1 MSAPLNELLD
11 DLEDRGLL
19 TDDDDALYEAFSS
32 WASSTGRPLY
42 RHQDE
47 SLIEILSGNHVIA
60 ATPTGSGKS
69 MIALAAHFVS
79 MAHGGRSYYTAPLK
93 ALVSEKFF
101 DLVSLFGADNVGM
114 VTGDVSLNADAPI
127 ICCTAEILA
136 NQSLREGP
144 TLDADMIVMDEFHFY
159 ADPQRGWAWQV
170 PLLELTRPQFI
181 AMSAT
186 LGDTTVFRK
195 QWTERTGRP
204 TVEITDAQRPVPLEY
219 DYVVDTLQ
227 DTVERL
233 LSEGRHPIYIVHF
246 SQKDA
251 VDTAS
256 SLMDRKLVSPEIRS
270 QISREISTVSF
281 TKGFGQTL
289 RGLLSHGIGVH
300 HAGMLP
306 RYRRLV
312 ERLTQQGLLP
322 VICGT
327 DTLGVGIN
335 VPIRTVLLTSLVKFD
350 GSKMR
355 HLRSREFHQIAGRA
369 GRAGFDTVGF
379 VRVLAP
385 EHEVEAA
392 RERARLTAA
401 QEAARD
407 EREAKR
413 AKKKASK
420 KRSGPKEGQITWSRS
435 TFERLRDAAP
445 EALQSHFEMTHST
458 VLNVLGGA
466 ADAGRDPAEHLV
478 HLALHNDNQPLPANP
493 HIRHLADIYTSLLQ
507 AGVVEHLSSARA
519 QELGV
524 SRLQLVAD
532 LPDDFALNQPLSP
545 FALAAF
551 ELLDPD
557 SPTFALDVISIV
569 EAVLEDPRP
578 LLYAQENQAKAAAV
592 ASMKAQ
598 GMEYD
603 ERMAALEE
611 ISWPKPL
618 EELLSP
624 AFSVYARSNPWV
636 GDLELSPKSVIRE
649 MIENA
654 MTFTELISRYDVGRS
669 EGVILRYL
677 SDAYRMMRQVIPE
690 EIMTEELESMI
701 SWLADLIRSVDSSLL
716 DEWEAMMNGEELVEA
731 EGAPSAVGA
740 ERAFGADESGV
751 IAFTANRHA
760 FRNAVRRALFN
771 FVELM
776 SRDDVDGL
784 ERATAQAADADGLFA
799 EVAPWTGDDWDHALE
814 RYWAEHDWID
824 INQGARSQAL
834 CALEEQIS
842 GEDILALMPFSARD
856 NANQRS
862 RFEAL
867 ARTVDEAP
875 AGSVWLATQTI
886 TDPEDN
892 MDWRIAALVDLGASD
907 TEKRVVLTVLTVD
920 AR

>member
-19 TDDDDALYEAFSS
+19 TDDDALYEAFSS

-256 SLMDRKLVSPEIRS
+256 SLMDRKLVSPEVRS
-270 QISREISTVSF
+270 QIARELSTVSF

-478 HLALHNDNQPLPANP
+478 HLALHNDDQPLPANP

-731 EGAPSAVGA
+731 EGGPSAVGT

-751 IAFTANRHA
+751 VAFTANRHA

-784 ERATAQAADADGLFA
+784 ERASAQAADADGLFVEA
-799 EVAPWTGDDWDHALE
+799 APWTGDDWDHALE

-856 NANQRS
+856 NVNQRN
-862 RFEAL
+862 RFEVL
-867 ARTVDEAP
+867 ARAVDEAP

-886 TDPEDN
+886 TDPEGN
-892 MDWRIAALVDLGASD
+892 MDWRIAALVDLAASD
-907 TEKRVVLTVLTVD
+907 KEKLAVLTVLTVD

>member
-11 DLEDRGLL
+11 DLEDRGVL
-19 TDDDDALYEAFSS
+19 TDDDALYEAFSS

-101 DLVSLFGADNVGM
+101 DLVALFGAENVGM

-136 NQSLREGP
+136 NQSLREGS

-195 QWTERTGRP
+195 QWTDRTGRP

-256 SLMDRKLVSPEIRS
+256 ALSDRKLISPEIRS

-289 RGLLSHGIGVH
+289 RGLLTHGIGVH

-407 EREAKR
+407 EREAKK

-445 EALQSHFEMTHST
+445 EALQSHFEMTHAT

-478 HLALHNDNQPLPANP
+478 HLALHNDDQPLPANP

-557 SPTFALDVISIV
+557 SLTFALDVISIV

-690 EIMTEELESMI
+690 EIMTEELEAMI

-716 DEWEAMMNGEELVEA
+716 DEWEAMMNGEELTEA
-731 EGAPSAVGA
+731 EGVSSTVGA

-784 ERATAQAADADGLFA
+784 ERTSAQAADADGLFA

-856 NANQRS
+856 NTNQRS

-867 ARTVDEAP
+867 ARTVDEVP

-886 TDPEDN
+886 TDPEGN
-892 MDWRIAALVDLGASD
+892 MDWRIAALVDLAASD
-907 TEKRVVLTVLTVD
+907 KEKRAVLTVLTVD

>member
-11 DLEDRGLL
+11 DLEDRGFL
-19 TDDDDALYEAFSS
+19 TDDDALYEAFSS

-256 SLMDRKLVSPEIRS
+256 SLMDRKLVSPEVRS
-270 QISREISTVSF
+270 QIARELSSVSF

-478 HLALHNDNQPLPANP
+478 HLALHNDDQPLPANP

-507 AGVVEHLSSARA
+507 AGVVEHLSSSRA

-716 DEWEAMMNGEELVEA
+716 DEWEAMMNGEELAEA
-731 EGAPSAVGA
+731 EGGPSAVGA

-751 IAFTANRHA
+751 VAFTANRHA

-784 ERATAQAADADGLFA
+784 ERASAQAADSDGLFA
-799 EVAPWTGDDWDHALE
+799 EAAPWTGDDWDHALE

-834 CALEEQIS
+834 CTLDEKIS
-842 GEDILALMPFSARD
+842 GEDILALMSFSARD
-856 NANQRS
+856 NAIQRS

-867 ARTVDEAP
+867 ARAVDEAP

-886 TDPEDN
+886 TDPEGN
-892 MDWRIAALVDLGASD
+892 MDWRIAALVDLAASD
-907 TEKRVVLTVLTVD
+907 KEKRVVLTVLTVD

>member
-11 DLEDRGLL
+11 DLEDRGVL
-19 TDDDDALYEAFSS
+19 TDDDALYEAFSS

-101 DLVSLFGADNVGM
+101 DLVALFGAENVGM

-136 NQSLREGP
+136 NQSLREGA

-195 QWTERTGRP
+195 QWTDRTGRP

-256 SLMDRKLVSPEIRS
+256 ALSDRKLISPEIRS
-270 QISREISTVSF
+270 QISREISSVSF

-289 RGLLSHGIGVH
+289 RGLLTHGIGVH

-407 EREAKR
+407 EREAKK

-445 EALQSHFEMTHST
+445 EALQSHFEMTHAT

-478 HLALHNDNQPLPANP
+478 DLALHNDDQPLPANP

-716 DEWEAMMNGEELVEA
+716 DEWEAMMNGEELTEA
-731 EGAPSAVGA
+731 EGVSSTVGA

-784 ERATAQAADADGLFA
+784 ERASAQAADSDGLFA
-799 EVAPWTGDDWDHALE
+799 EAAPWTGDDWDHALE

-842 GEDILALMPFSARD
+842 GEDILALMSFSARD
-856 NANQRS
+856 NATQRS
-862 RFEAL
+862 RIEAL
-867 ARTVDEAP
+867 ARAVDEAP

-886 TDPEDN
+886 TDPEGN
-892 MDWRIAALVDLGASD
+892 MDWRIAALVDLTASD
-907 TEKRVVLTVLTVD
+907 KEKRVVLTVLTVD

>member
-11 DLEDRGLL
+11 DLEDRGVL
-19 TDDDDALYEAFSS
+19 TDDDALYEAFSS

-101 DLVSLFGADNVGM
+101 DLVALFGAENVGM

-136 NQSLREGP
+136 NQSLREGS

-195 QWTERTGRP
+195 QWTDRTGRP

-256 SLMDRKLVSPEIRS
+256 ALSDRKLISPEIRS
-270 QISREISTVSF
+270 QISREISTVPF

-289 RGLLSHGIGVH
+289 RGLLTHGIGVH

-407 EREAKR
+407 EREAKK

-445 EALQSHFEMTHST
+445 EALQSHFEMTHAT

-478 HLALHNDNQPLPANP
+478 DLALYNDDPQLPANP

-507 AGVVEHLSSARA
+507 AGVVEHLSSAQAR
-519 QELGV
+519 ELGV

-557 SPTFALDVISIV
+557 SPSFALDVISIV

-592 ASMKAQ
+592 TSMKAQ

-690 EIMTEELESMI
+690 EIMTEELEAMI

-716 DEWEAMMNGEELVEA
+716 DEWEAMMNGEELTEA
-731 EGAPSAVGA
+731 EGVSSTVGA

-784 ERATAQAADADGLFA
+784 ERASAQAADSDGLFA
-799 EVAPWTGDDWDHALE
+799 EAAPWTGDDWDHALE

-842 GEDILALMPFSARD
+842 GEDILALMSFSARD

-862 RFEAL
+862 RIEAL
-867 ARTVDEAP
+867 ARAVDEAP

-886 TDPEDN
+886 TDPEGN
-892 MDWRIAALVDLGASD
+892 MDWRIAALVDLAASD
-907 TEKRVVLTVLTVD
+907 KEKRAVLTVLTVD

>member
-11 DLEDRGLL
+11 DLEDRGLVA
-19 TDDDDALYEAFSS
+19 DDDALYEAFSS

-256 SLMDRKLVSPEIRS
+256 SLMDRKLVSPEVRS
-270 QISREISTVSF
+270 QIARELSSVSF

-385 EHEVEAA
+385 EHEVETA

-478 HLALHNDNQPLPANP
+478 HLALHNDDQPLPANP

-731 EGAPSAVGA
+731 EGGPSAVGT

-751 IAFTANRHA
+751 VAFTANRHA

-784 ERATAQAADADGLFA
+784 ERASAQAADADGLFVEA
-799 EVAPWTGDDWDHALE
+799 APWTGDDWDHALE

-856 NANQRS
+856 NVNQRS

-867 ARTVDEAP
+867 ARAVDEAP

-892 MDWRIAALVDLGASD
+892 MDWRIAALVDLASSD
-907 TEKRVVLTVLTVD
+907 KEKRVVLAVLTVD

>member
-19 TDDDDALYEAFSS
+19 TDDDALYEAFSS

-195 QWTERTGRP
+195 QWTDRTGRP

-256 SLMDRKLVSPEIRS
+256 SLMDRKLVSPEVRS
-270 QISREISTVSF
+270 QIARELSSVSF

-478 HLALHNDNQPLPANP
+478 HLALHNDDQPLPANP

-731 EGAPSAVGA
+731 EGGPSAVGA

-751 IAFTANRHA
+751 VAFTANRHA
-760 FRNAVRRALFN
+760 FRNAVRRTLFS

-784 ERATAQAADADGLFA
+784 ERASAQAADNDGLFA
-799 EVAPWTGDDWDHALE
+799 EAAPWTGDDWDHALE

-834 CALEEQIS
+834 CTLEEQIS

-856 NANQRS
+856 NVNQRS

-867 ARTVDEAP
+867 ARAVDEAP

-886 TDPEDN
+886 TDPEGN
-892 MDWRIAALVDLGASD
+892 MDWRIAALVDLAASD
-907 TEKRVVLTVLTVD
+907 KEKRAVLTVLTVD

>member
-19 TDDDDALYEAFSS
+19 TDDDALYEAFSS

-256 SLMDRKLVSPEIRS
+256 SLMDRKLVSPEVRS
-270 QISREISTVSF
+270 QIARELSTVSF

-478 HLALHNDNQPLPANP
+478 HLALHNDDQPLPANP

-716 DEWEAMMNGEELVEA
+716 DEWEAMMNGEELTEA
-731 EGAPSAVGA
+731 EEVSSTVGA

-751 IAFTANRHA
+751 VAFTANRHA

-784 ERATAQAADADGLFA
+784 ERASAQAADSDGLFA
-799 EVAPWTGDDWDHALE
+799 EAAPWTGDDWDHALE

-856 NANQRS
+856 NVNQRS

-867 ARTVDEAP
+867 ARAIDEAP

-886 TDPEDN
+886 TDPEGN
-892 MDWRIAALVDLGASD
+892 MDWRIAALVDLAASD
-907 TEKRVVLTVLTVD
+907 REKRAVLTVLTVD

>member
-19 TDDDDALYEAFSS
+19 TDDDALYEAFSS

-101 DLVSLFGADNVGM
+101 DLVALFGAENVGM
-114 VTGDVSLNADAPI
+114 VTGDVSLSADAPI

-136 NQSLREGP
+136 NQSLREGS

-195 QWTERTGRP
+195 QWTDRTGRP

-256 SLMDRKLVSPEIRS
+256 SLMDRKLVSPEVCS
-270 QISREISTVSF
+270 QIARELSSVSF

-478 HLALHNDNQPLPANP
+478 HLALHNDDQPLPANP

-603 ERMAALEE
+603 ERMAALGE

-731 EGAPSAVGA
+731 EGGPSAVGA

-751 IAFTANRHA
+751 VAFTANRHA
-760 FRNAVRRALFN
+760 FRNAVRRTLFS

-784 ERATAQAADADGLFA
+784 ERASAQAADSDGLFA
-799 EVAPWTGDDWDHALE
+799 DAAPWTGDDWDHALE

-867 ARTVDEAP
+867 ARAVDEAP
-875 AGSVWLATQTI
+875 AGSVWLATQSI
-886 TDPEDN
+886 TDPEGN
-892 MDWRIAALVDLGASD
+892 MDWRIAALVDLAASD
-907 TEKRVVLTVLTVD
+907 KEKRAVLTVLTVD

>member
-11 DLEDRGLL
+11 DLEDRGVL
-19 TDDDDALYEAFSS
+19 TDDDALYEAFSS

-101 DLVSLFGADNVGM
+101 DLVALFGAENVGM

-136 NQSLREGP
+136 NQSLREGS

-256 SLMDRKLVSPEIRS
+256 ALSDRKLISPEIRS
-270 QISREISTVSF
+270 QISREISSVSF

-385 EHEVEAA
+385 EHEVETA

-478 HLALHNDNQPLPANP
+478 DLALHNDDQPLPANP

-690 EIMTEELESMI
+690 EIMTEELEAMI

-716 DEWEAMMNGEELVEA
+716 DEWEAMMNGEELTEA
-731 EGAPSAVGA
+731 EEVSSTVGA

-784 ERATAQAADADGLFA
+784 ERASAQAADSDGLFA
-799 EVAPWTGDDWDHALE
+799 EAAPWTGDDWDHVLE

-842 GEDILALMPFSARD
+842 GEDILALMSFSARD
-856 NANQRS
+856 NAIQRS

-867 ARTVDEAP
+867 ARAVDEAP

-886 TDPEDN
+886 TDPEGN
-892 MDWRIAALVDLGASD
+892 MDWRIAALVDLAASD
-907 TEKRVVLTVLTVD
+907 KEKLAVLTVLTVD

>member
-11 DLEDRGLL
+11 DLEDRGVL
-19 TDDDDALYEAFSS
+19 TDDDALYEAFSS

-186 LGDTTVFRK
+186 LGDTSVFRK
-195 QWTERTGRP
+195 QWTDRTGRP

-256 SLMDRKLVSPEIRS
+256 SLMDRKLVSPEVRS
-270 QISREISTVSF
+270 QIARELSSVSF

-478 HLALHNDNQPLPANP
+478 HLALHNDDQPLPANP

-751 IAFTANRHA
+751 VAFTANRHA

-784 ERATAQAADADGLFA
+784 ERASAQAADADGLFA
-799 EVAPWTGDDWDHALE
+799 EAAPWTGDDWDHALE

-834 CALEEQIS
+834 CTLEEQIS

-867 ARTVDEAP
+867 ARAVDEAP

-886 TDPEDN
+886 TDPEGN
-892 MDWRIAALVDLGASD
+892 MDWRIAALVDLASSD
-907 TEKRVVLTVLTVD
+907 KEKRVVLTVLTVD

>member
-19 TDDDDALYEAFSS
+19 TDDDALYEAFSS

-256 SLMDRKLVSPEIRS
+256 SLMDRKLVSPEVCS
-270 QISREISTVSF
+270 QIARELSSVSF

-478 HLALHNDNQPLPANP
+478 HLALHNDDQPLPANP

-731 EGAPSAVGA
+731 GGAPSAVGA

-751 IAFTANRHA
+751 VAFTANRHA

-784 ERATAQAADADGLFA
+784 ERATTQAADNDGLFG
-799 EVAPWTGDDWDHALE
+799 EIAPWTGDDWDHALE

-834 CALEEQIS
+834 CSLEERIS

-856 NANQRS
+856 NVNQRS

-867 ARTVDEAP
+867 ARAVDEAP

-892 MDWRIAALVDLGASD
+892 MDWRIAALVDLAASD
-907 TEKRVVLTVLTVD
+907 KEKRAVLTVLTVD

>member
-11 DLEDRGLL
+11 NLEDRGLL
-19 TDDDDALYEAFSS
+19 TDDDALYEAFSS

-195 QWTERTGRP
+195 QWTDRTGRP

-385 EHEVEAA
+385 EHEVETA

-413 AKKKASK
+413 AKKKATK

-478 HLALHNDNQPLPANP
+478 DLALHNDDQPLPANP

-578 LLYAQENQAKAAAV
+578 LLYAQETQAKAAAV

-598 GMEYD
+598 GVEYD

-716 DEWEAMMNGEELVEA
+716 DEWEAMMNGEELAQA
-731 EGAPSAVGA
+731 EGGPSAVGA

-751 IAFTANRHA
+751 VAFTANRHA

-784 ERATAQAADADGLFA
+784 ERASAQAADSDGLFTEA
-799 EVAPWTGDDWDHALE
+799 APWTGDDWDHALE

-856 NANQRS
+856 NANQRN
-862 RFEAL
+862 RFEVL
-867 ARTVDEAP
+867 ARAVDEAP

-886 TDPEDN
+886 TDPEGN
-892 MDWRIAALVDLGASD
+892 MDWRIAALVDLAASD
-907 TEKRVVLTVLTVD
+907 KEKLAVLTVLTVD

>member
-19 TDDDDALYEAFSS
+19 TDDDALYEAFSS
-32 WASSTGRPLY
+32 WATSTGRPLY

-256 SLMDRKLVSPEIRS
+256 SLMDRKLVSPEVRS
-270 QISREISTVSF
+270 QIARELSSVSF

-289 RGLLSHGIGVH
+289 RGLLAHGIGVH

-478 HLALHNDNQPLPANP
+478 HLALHNDDQPLPANP

-731 EGAPSAVGA
+731 EGGPSAVGA

-751 IAFTANRHA
+751 VAFTANRHA
-760 FRNAVRRALFN
+760 FRNAVRRTLFS

-784 ERATAQAADADGLFA
+784 ERASAQAADNDGLFA
-799 EVAPWTGDDWDHALE
+799 EAAPWTGDDWDHALE

-834 CALEEQIS
+834 CTLEEQIS

-856 NANQRS
+856 NVNQRS

-867 ARTVDEAP
+867 ARAVDEAP

-886 TDPEDN
+886 TDPEGN
-892 MDWRIAALVDLGASD
+892 MDWRIAALVDLAASD
-907 TEKRVVLTVLTVD
+907 KEKRAVLTVLTVD

>member
-19 TDDDDALYEAFSS
+19 TDDDALYEAFST

-385 EHEVEAA
+385 EHEVETA

-478 HLALHNDNQPLPANP
+478 DLALHNDDQPLPANP

-731 EGAPSAVGA
+731 EGAPSSVGA
-740 ERAFGADESGV
+740 ERAFGADESGA

-784 ERATAQAADADGLFA
+784 ERATTQAADNDGLFA
-799 EVAPWTGDDWDHALE
+799 EAAPWTGDDWNHALE

-842 GEDILALMPFSARD
+842 GEDILALMSFSARD
-856 NANQRS
+856 NVNQRS

-867 ARTVDEAP
+867 ARAVDEAP

-886 TDPEDN
+886 TDPEGN

-907 TEKRVVLTVLTVD
+907 KEKRVVLTVLTVD

>member
-19 TDDDDALYEAFSS
+19 TDDDALYEAFSS

-136 NQSLREGP
+136 NQSLREGS

-478 HLALHNDNQPLPANP
+478 HLALHNDDQPLPANP

-507 AGVVEHLSSARA
+507 AGVVEHLSSSRA

-690 EIMTEELESMI
+690 EIMTEELEAMI

-716 DEWEAMMNGEELVEA
+716 DEWEAMMNGEELTEA
-731 EGAPSAVGA
+731 EEVSSTVGA

-784 ERATAQAADADGLFA
+784 ERASAQAADSDGLFA
-799 EVAPWTGDDWDHALE
+799 EAAPWTGDDWDHALE

-842 GEDILALMPFSARD
+842 GEDILALMSFSARD
-856 NANQRS
+856 NAIQRS

-867 ARTVDEAP
+867 ARAVDEAP

-886 TDPEDN
+886 TDPEGN
-892 MDWRIAALVDLGASD
+892 MDWRIAALVDLAASD
-907 TEKRVVLTVLTVD
+907 KEKRAVLTVLTVD

>member
-19 TDDDDALYEAFSS
+19 TDDDALYEAFSS

-385 EHEVEAA
+385 EHEVETA

-478 HLALHNDNQPLPANP
+478 YLALHNDDQPLPANP

-507 AGVVEHLSSARA
+507 AGVVEHLSSSRA

-731 EGAPSAVGA
+731 EGAPSSVGA
-740 ERAFGADESGV
+740 ERAFGADESGA

-784 ERATAQAADADGLFA
+784 ERATTQAADNDGLFA
-799 EVAPWTGDDWDHALE
+799 EAAPWTGDDWDHALE

-842 GEDILALMPFSARD
+842 GEDVLALMSFSARD
-856 NANQRS
+856 NVNQRS

-867 ARTVDEAP
+867 ARAVDEAP
-875 AGSVWLATQTI
+875 TGSVWLAIQTI
-886 TDPEDN
+886 TDPERN
-892 MDWRIAALVDLGASD
+892 MDWRIAALVDLAASD
-907 TEKRVVLTVLTVD
+907 KEKRVVLTVLTVD

>member
-11 DLEDRGLL
+11 DLEDRGVL
-19 TDDDDALYEAFSS
+19 TDDDALYEAFSS

-101 DLVSLFGADNVGM
+101 DLVALFGAENVGM

-136 NQSLREGP
+136 NQSLREGS

-186 LGDTTVFRK
+186 LGDTTVFRT

-219 DYVVDTLQ
+219 DYVVDALQ

-256 SLMDRKLVSPEIRS
+256 SLMDRKLVSPEVRG
-270 QISREISTVSF
+270 QIARELSTVSF

-407 EREAKR
+407 EREAKK

-445 EALQSHFEMTHST
+445 EALQSHFEMTHAT

-478 HLALHNDNQPLPANP
+478 HLALHNDDPQLPANP

-507 AGVVEHLSSARA
+507 AGVVEHLSSTRA

-690 EIMTEELESMI
+690 EIMTEELEAMI

-716 DEWEAMMNGEELVEA
+716 NEWEAMMNGEELTEA
-731 EGAPSAVGA
+731 EGVSSTVGA

-784 ERATAQAADADGLFA
+784 ERASAQAADSDGLFA
-799 EVAPWTGDDWDHALE
+799 EVAPWSGDDWDHALE

-842 GEDILALMPFSARD
+842 SEDILALMPFSARD

-867 ARTVDEAP
+867 ARTVDEVP

-886 TDPEDN
+886 TDPEGN
-892 MDWRIAALVDLGASD
+892 MDWRIAALVDLAASD
-907 TEKRVVLTVLTVD
+907 KEKRAVLTVLTVD

>member
-11 DLEDRGLL
+11 DLEDRGVL
-19 TDDDDALYEAFSS
+19 TDDDALYEAFSS

-101 DLVSLFGADNVGM
+101 DLVALFGAENVGM

-136 NQSLREGP
+136 NQSLREGS

-256 SLMDRKLVSPEIRS
+256 ALTDRKLISPEIRS

-385 EHEVEAA
+385 EHEVETA

-445 EALQSHFEMTHST
+445 EALQSHFEMTHAT

-478 HLALHNDNQPLPANP
+478 HLALHNDDPQLPANP

-677 SDAYRMMRQVIPE
+677 TDAYRMMRQVIPE

-731 EGAPSAVGA
+731 EGVPSAVGA

-760 FRNAVRRALFN
+760 FRNAVRRALFT

-784 ERATAQAADADGLFA
+784 ERATAQAADADGLFTEA
-799 EVAPWTGDDWDHALE
+799 VPWTGDDWDHALE

-842 GEDILALMPFSARD
+842 SEDILALMPFSARD

-867 ARTVDEAP
+867 ARTVDEVP

-886 TDPEDN
+886 TDPEGN
-892 MDWRIAALVDLGASD
+892 MDWRIAALVDLAASD
-907 TEKRVVLTVLTVD
+907 KEKRAVLTVLTVD

>member
-19 TDDDDALYEAFSS
+19 ADDDALYEAFSS

-478 HLALHNDNQPLPANP
+478 HLALHNDDQPLPANP

-551 ELLDPD
+551 ELLDPE

-624 AFSVYARSNPWV
+624 AFSVYTRSNPWV

-690 EIMTEELESMI
+690 EIMTEELEAMI

-716 DEWEAMMNGEELVEA
+716 DEWEAMMNGKELVEA
-731 EGAPSAVGA
+731 ESAASAVGA
-740 ERAFGADESGV
+740 ERAFGADESGA

-784 ERATAQAADADGLFA
+784 ERATAQAADSDGLFA

-834 CALEEQIS
+834 CTLEEQVS
-842 GEDILALMPFSARD
+842 GEDVLTLMPFSARD

-867 ARTVDEAP
+867 ARAVDGAP

-886 TDPEDN
+886 TDPEGN
-892 MDWRIAALVDLGASD
+892 MDWRIAALVDLAASD
-907 TEKRVVLTVLTVD
+907 KEKRVVLTVLTVD

>member
-19 TDDDDALYEAFSS
+19 ADDDALYEAFSS

-385 EHEVEAA
+385 EHEVETA

-435 TFERLRDAAP
+435 TFERLRDADP

-478 HLALHNDNQPLPANP
+478 HLALHNDDQPLPANP
-493 HIRHLADIYTSLLQ
+493 HIRHLADIYSSLLQ
-507 AGVVEHLSSARA
+507 AGVVEHLSSSRA

-690 EIMTEELESMI
+690 EIMTEELEAMI

-716 DEWEAMMNGEELVEA
+716 DEWEAMMNGEELAEA
-731 EGAPSAVGA
+731 EGGPSAVGA

-751 IAFTANRHA
+751 VAFTANRHA
-760 FRNAVRRALFN
+760 FRNGVRRALFN

-784 ERATAQAADADGLFA
+784 ERASAQAADSDGLFA
-799 EVAPWTGDDWDHALE
+799 EAAPWTGDDWDHALE

-856 NANQRS
+856 NANQRN
-862 RFEAL
+862 RFEVL
-867 ARTVDEAP
+867 ARAVDEAP

-886 TDPEDN
+886 TDPEGN
-892 MDWRIAALVDLGASD
+892 MDWRIAALVDLAAPD
-907 TEKRVVLTVLTVD
+907 KEKLAVLTVLTVD

>member
-19 TDDDDALYEAFSS
+19 TDDDALYEAFSS

-47 SLIEILSGNHVIA
+47 SLIEIFSGNHVIA

-256 SLMDRKLVSPEIRS
+256 SLMDRKLVSPEVRS
-270 QISREISTVSF
+270 QIARELSSVSF

-478 HLALHNDNQPLPANP
+478 HLALHNDDQPLPANP

-716 DEWEAMMNGEELVEA
+716 DEWEAMMNGEELAEA
-731 EGAPSAVGA
+731 EGVPSAVGL

-751 IAFTANRHA
+751 VSFTANRHA

-784 ERATAQAADADGLFA
+784 ERASAQAANADGLFA
-799 EVAPWTGDDWDHALE
+799 EAAPWTGNDWDHALE

-856 NANQRS
+856 NVNQRS

-867 ARTVDEAP
+867 ARAVDEAP

-886 TDPEDN
+886 TDPEGN
-892 MDWRIAALVDLGASD
+892 MDWRIAALVDLAASD
-907 TEKRVVLTVLTVD
+907 KEKRAVLTVLTVD

>member
-19 TDDDDALYEAFSS
+19 TDDDALYEEFSS

-256 SLMDRKLVSPEIRS
+256 SLMDRKLVSPEVRS
-270 QISREISTVSF
+270 QIARELSSVSF

-289 RGLLSHGIGVH
+289 RGLLAHGIGVH

-478 HLALHNDNQPLPANP
+478 HLALHNDDQPLPANP

-731 EGAPSAVGA
+731 EGGPSAVGA

-751 IAFTANRHA
+751 VAFTANRHA
-760 FRNAVRRALFN
+760 FRNAVRRTLFS

-784 ERATAQAADADGLFA
+784 ERASAQAADNDGLFA
-799 EVAPWTGDDWDHALE
+799 EAAPWTGDDWDHALE

-834 CALEEQIS
+834 CTLEEQIS

-856 NANQRS
+856 NVNQRS

-867 ARTVDEAP
+867 ARAVDEAP

-886 TDPEDN
+886 TDPEGN
-892 MDWRIAALVDLGASD
+892 MDWRIAALVDLAASD
-907 TEKRVVLTVLTVD
+907 KEKRAVLTVLTVD

>member
-11 DLEDRGLL
+11 DLEDRGVL
-19 TDDDDALYEAFSS
+19 TDDDALYEAFSS

-101 DLVSLFGADNVGM
+101 DLVALFGAENVGM

-136 NQSLREGP
+136 NQSLREGS

-195 QWTERTGRP
+195 QWTDRTGRP

-256 SLMDRKLVSPEIRS
+256 ALSDRKLISPEIRS
-270 QISREISTVSF
+270 QISREISSVSF

-289 RGLLSHGIGVH
+289 RGLLTHGIGVH

-385 EHEVEAA
+385 EHEVETA

-407 EREAKR
+407 EREAKK

-445 EALQSHFEMTHST
+445 EALQSHFEMTHAT

-466 ADAGRDPAEHLV
+466 ADAGRDSAEHLV
-478 HLALHNDNQPLPANP
+478 HLALHNDDPQLPANP

-690 EIMTEELESMI
+690 EIMTEELEAMI

-716 DEWEAMMNGEELVEA
+716 DEWEAMMNGEELTEA
-731 EGAPSAVGA
+731 EEVSSTVGA

-784 ERATAQAADADGLFA
+784 ERASAQAADSDGLFA
-799 EVAPWTGDDWDHALE
+799 EAAPWTGDDWDHALE

-842 GEDILALMPFSARD
+842 GEDILALMSFSARD
-856 NANQRS
+856 NAIQRS

-867 ARTVDEAP
+867 ARAVDEAP

-886 TDPEDN
+886 TDPEGN
-892 MDWRIAALVDLGASD
+892 MDWRIAALVDLAASD
-907 TEKRVVLTVLTVD
+907 KEKLAVLTVLTVD

>member
-19 TDDDDALYEAFSS
+19 TDDDALYEAFSS

-69 MIALAAHFVS
+69 IIALAAHFVS

-256 SLMDRKLVSPEIRS
+256 SLMDRKLVSPEVRS
-270 QISREISTVSF
+270 QIARELSSVSF

-385 EHEVEAA
+385 EHEVETA

-478 HLALHNDNQPLPANP
+478 HLALHNDDQPLPANP

-690 EIMTEELESMI
+690 EIMTDELESMI

-716 DEWEAMMNGEELVEA
+716 DEWEAMMNGEELTEA
-731 EGAPSAVGA
+731 EGVSSTVGL

-784 ERATAQAADADGLFA
+784 ERTSAQAADSDGLFA
-799 EVAPWTGDDWDHALE
+799 EAAPWTGDDWDHALE

-867 ARTVDEAP
+867 ARAVDEAP

-886 TDPEDN
+886 TDPEGN
-892 MDWRIAALVDLGASD
+892 MDWRIAALVDLAASD
-907 TEKRVVLTVLTVD
+907 KEKRAVLTVLTVD

>member
-19 TDDDDALYEAFSS
+19 TDDDALYEAFSS

-101 DLVSLFGADNVGM
+101 DLVSLFGAENVGM

-256 SLMDRKLVSPEIRS
+256 SLMDRKLVSPEVRS
-270 QISREISTVSF
+270 QIARELSSVSF

-478 HLALHNDNQPLPANP
+478 HLALHNDDQPLPANP

-578 LLYAQENQAKAAAV
+578 LLYAQKNQAKAAAV

-731 EGAPSAVGA
+731 EGGPSAVGT

-751 IAFTANRHA
+751 VAFTANRHA

-776 SRDDVDGL
+776 SRDDVDRL
-784 ERATAQAADADGLFA
+784 ERASAQAADADGLFVEA
-799 EVAPWTGDDWDHALE
+799 APWTGDDWDHALE

-856 NANQRS
+856 NVNQRS

-867 ARTVDEAP
+867 ARAVDEAP

-892 MDWRIAALVDLGASD
+892 MDWRIAALVDLASSD
-907 TEKRVVLTVLTVD
+907 KEKRVVLAVLTVD

>member
-19 TDDDDALYEAFSS
+19 TDDDALYEAFST

-256 SLMDRKLVSPEIRS
+256 SLMDRKLVSPEVRS
-270 QISREISTVSF
+270 QIARELSTVSF

-466 ADAGRDPAEHLV
+466 VDAGRDPAEHLV
-478 HLALHNDNQPLPANP
+478 HLALHNDDQPLPANP

-618 EELLSP
+618 EAILSP

-716 DEWEAMMNGEELVEA
+716 DEWEAMMNGEELTEA
-731 EGAPSAVGA
+731 EGVSSTVGL

-784 ERATAQAADADGLFA
+784 ERTSAQAADSDGLFA

-856 NANQRS
+856 NVNQRS

-867 ARTVDEAP
+867 ARAVDEAP
-875 AGSVWLATQTI
+875 AGSVWLAIQTI

-892 MDWRIAALVDLGASD
+892 MDWRIAALVDLAASD
-907 TEKRVVLTVLTVD
+907 KEKRAVLTVLTVD

>member
-19 TDDDDALYEAFSS
+19 ADDDALYEAFSS

-101 DLVSLFGADNVGM
+101 DLVALFGAENVGM

-136 NQSLREGP
+136 NQSLREGS

-195 QWTERTGRP
+195 QWTDRTGRP

-256 SLMDRKLVSPEIRS
+256 ALSDRKLISPEIRS
-270 QISREISTVSF
+270 QISREISSVSF

-289 RGLLSHGIGVH
+289 RGLLTHGIGVH

-385 EHEVEAA
+385 EHEVETA

-407 EREAKR
+407 EREAKK

-445 EALQSHFEMTHST
+445 EALQSHFEMTHAT

-478 HLALHNDNQPLPANP
+478 DLALHNDDPPLPANP

-690 EIMTEELESMI
+690 EIMTEELEAMI

-716 DEWEAMMNGEELVEA
+716 DEWEAMMNGEELTEA
-731 EGAPSAVGA
+731 EGVSSTVGA

-784 ERATAQAADADGLFA
+784 ERASAQAADSDGLFA
-799 EVAPWTGDDWDHALE
+799 EVAPWSGDDWDHALE

-842 GEDILALMPFSARD
+842 SEDILALMPFSARD

-867 ARTVDEAP
+867 AQAVDDAP
-875 AGSVWLATQTI
+875 AASVWLATQSI
-886 TDPEDN
+886 TDPEGN
-892 MDWRIAALVDLGASD
+892 MDWRIAALVDLAASD
-907 TEKRVVLTVLTVD
+907 KEKRVVLTVLTVD

>member
-19 TDDDDALYEAFSS
+19 TDDDALYEAFSS

-186 LGDTTVFRK
+186 LGDTTVFRE

-478 HLALHNDNQPLPANP
+478 HLALHNDDQPLPANP

-690 EIMTEELESMI
+690 EIMTDELESMI

-716 DEWEAMMNGEELVEA
+716 DEWEAMMNGEELTEA
-731 EGAPSAVGA
+731 EGVSSTVGL

-784 ERATAQAADADGLFA
+784 ERTSAQAADSDGLFA
-799 EVAPWTGDDWDHALE
+799 EAAPWTGDDWDHALE

-867 ARTVDEAP
+867 ARAVDEAP

-886 TDPEDN
+886 TDPEGN
-892 MDWRIAALVDLGASD
+892 MDWRIAALVDLAASD
-907 TEKRVVLTVLTVD
+907 KEKRAVLTVLTVD

>member
-19 TDDDDALYEAFSS
+19 TDDDALYEEFSS

-186 LGDTTVFRK
+186 LGDTSVFRK

-256 SLMDRKLVSPEIRS
+256 SLMDRKLVSPEVRS
-270 QISREISTVSF
+270 QIARELSSVSF

-478 HLALHNDNQPLPANP
+478 HLALHNDDQPLPANP

-731 EGAPSAVGA
+731 EGGPSAVGA

-751 IAFTANRHA
+751 VAFTANRHA
-760 FRNAVRRALFN
+760 FRNAVRRTLFS

-784 ERATAQAADADGLFA
+784 ERASAQAADSDGLFA
-799 EVAPWTGDDWDHALE
+799 EAAPWTGDDWDHALE

-834 CALEEQIS
+834 CTLEEQIS

-856 NANQRS
+856 NVNQRS

-867 ARTVDEAP
+867 ARAVDEAP

-886 TDPEDN
+886 TDPEGN
-892 MDWRIAALVDLGASD
+892 MDWRIAALVDLAASD
-907 TEKRVVLTVLTVD
+907 KEKRAVLTVLTVD

>member
-11 DLEDRGLL
+11 DLEDRGVL
-19 TDDDDALYEAFSS
+19 TDDDALYEAFSS

-219 DYVVDTLQ
+219 DYVVDALQ

-256 SLMDRKLVSPEIRS
+256 SLMDRKLVSPEVRG
-270 QISREISTVSF
+270 QIARELSTVSF

-407 EREAKR
+407 EREAKK

-445 EALQSHFEMTHST
+445 EALQSHFEMTHAT

-478 HLALHNDNQPLPANP
+478 DLALHNDDPPLPTNP

-690 EIMTEELESMI
+690 EIMTEELEAMI

-716 DEWEAMMNGEELVEA
+716 NEWEAMMNGEELTEA
-731 EGAPSAVGA
+731 EGVSSTVGA

-784 ERATAQAADADGLFA
+784 ERASAQAADSDGLFA
-799 EVAPWTGDDWDHALE
+799 EVAPWSGDDWDHALE

-842 GEDILALMPFSARD
+842 SEDILALMPFSARD

-867 ARTVDEAP
+867 ARTVDEVP

-886 TDPEDN
+886 TDPEGN
-892 MDWRIAALVDLGASD
+892 MDWRIAALVDLAASD
-907 TEKRVVLTVLTVD
+907 KEKRAVLTVLTVD

>member
-19 TDDDDALYEAFSS
+19 TDDDALYEAFSS

-256 SLMDRKLVSPEIRS
+256 SLMDRKLVSPEVRS
-270 QISREISTVSF
+270 QIARELSTVSF

-478 HLALHNDNQPLPANP
+478 HLALHNDDQPLPANP

-507 AGVVEHLSSARA
+507 AGVVEHLSSSRA

-731 EGAPSAVGA
+731 EGGPSAVGA

-751 IAFTANRHA
+751 VAFTANRHA
-760 FRNAVRRALFN
+760 FRNAVRRTLFS

-784 ERATAQAADADGLFA
+784 ERASAQAADNDGLFA
-799 EVAPWTGDDWDHALE
+799 EAAPWTGDDWDHALE

-856 NANQRS
+856 NVNQRS

-867 ARTVDEAP
+867 ARAVDEAP

-886 TDPEDN
+886 TDPEGN
-892 MDWRIAALVDLGASD
+892 MDWRIAALVDLAASD
-907 TEKRVVLTVLTVD
+907 KEKRAVLTVLTVD

>member
-19 TDDDDALYEAFSS
+19 ADDDALYEAFSS

-385 EHEVEAA
+385 EHEVETA

-478 HLALHNDNQPLPANP
+478 DLALHNDDQPLPANP

-507 AGVVEHLSSARA
+507 AGVVEHLSSSRA

-716 DEWEAMMNGEELVEA
+716 DEWEAMMNGEELAEA
-731 EGAPSAVGA
+731 ESAASAVGL
-740 ERAFGADESGV
+740 ERAFGADESGA

-784 ERATAQAADADGLFA
+784 ERASAQAADNDELFA
-799 EVAPWTGDDWDHALE
+799 QVAPWTGDDWDHALE

-824 INQGARSQAL
+824 INQDARAQAL
-834 CALEEQIS
+834 CTLEEQIS
-842 GEDILALMPFSARD
+842 GEDVLALMPFSVRD

-862 RFEAL
+862 RFEAF
-867 ARTVDEAP
+867 ARAVDEAP

-886 TDPEDN
+886 TDPEGN
-892 MDWRIAALVDLGASD
+892 MDWRIAALVDLGTSD
-907 TEKRVVLTVLTVD
+907 KEKRVVLTVLTVD

>member
-19 TDDDDALYEAFSS
+19 TDDDALYEAFSS

-478 HLALHNDNQPLPANP
+478 HLALHNDDQPLPANP

-551 ELLDPD
+551 ELLDPE

-690 EIMTEELESMI
+690 EIMTEELEAMI

-716 DEWEAMMNGEELVEA
+716 DEWEAMMNGKELVEA
-731 EGAPSAVGA
+731 ESAASAVGA
-740 ERAFGADESGV
+740 ERAFGADESGA

-784 ERATAQAADADGLFA
+784 ERATAQAADSDGLFA

-834 CALEEQIS
+834 CTLEEQVS
-842 GEDILALMPFSARD
+842 GEDVLTLMPFSARD

-867 ARTVDEAP
+867 ARAVDEAP

-892 MDWRIAALVDLGASD
+892 MDWRIATLVDLAASD
-907 TEKRVVLTVLTVD
+907 KEKRVVLTVLTVD

>member
-19 TDDDDALYEAFSS
+19 TDDDALYEEFSS

-186 LGDTTVFRK
+186 LGDTSVFRK

-256 SLMDRKLVSPEIRS
+256 SLMDRKLVSPEVRS
-270 QISREISTVSF
+270 QIARELSSVSF

-478 HLALHNDNQPLPANP
+478 HLALHNDDQPLPANP

-731 EGAPSAVGA
+731 EGGPSAVGA

-751 IAFTANRHA
+751 VAFTANRHA
-760 FRNAVRRALFN
+760 FRNAVRRTLFS

-784 ERATAQAADADGLFA
+784 ERASAQAADNDGLFA
-799 EVAPWTGDDWDHALE
+799 EAAPWTGDDWDHALE

-834 CALEEQIS
+834 CTLEEQIS

-856 NANQRS
+856 NVNQRS

-867 ARTVDEAP
+867 ARAVDEAP

-886 TDPEDN
+886 TDPEGN
-892 MDWRIAALVDLGASD
+892 MDWRIAALVDLAASD
-907 TEKRVVLTVLTVD
+907 KEKRAVLTVLTVD

>member
-19 TDDDDALYEAFSS
+19 TDDDALYEAFSS

-170 PLLELTRPQFI
+170 SLLELTRPQFI

-186 LGDTTVFRK
+186 LGDTSVFRK
-195 QWTERTGRP
+195 QWTDRTGRP

-256 SLMDRKLVSPEIRS
+256 SLMDRKLVSPEVRS
-270 QISREISTVSF
+270 QIARELSSVSF

-478 HLALHNDNQPLPANP
+478 HLALHNDDQPLPANP

-751 IAFTANRHA
+751 VAFTANRHA

-784 ERATAQAADADGLFA
+784 ERASAQAADADGLFA
-799 EVAPWTGDDWDHALE
+799 EAAPWTGDDWDHALE

-834 CALEEQIS
+834 CTLEEQIS

-867 ARTVDEAP
+867 ARAVDEAP

-886 TDPEDN
+886 TDPEGN
-892 MDWRIAALVDLGASD
+892 MDWRIAALVDLASSD
-907 TEKRVVLTVLTVD
+907 KEKRVVLTVLTVD

>member
-19 TDDDDALYEAFSS
+19 TDDDALYEAFSS

-195 QWTERTGRP
+195 QWTERTGRT

-478 HLALHNDNQPLPANP
+478 DLALHNDDQPLPANP

-690 EIMTEELESMI
+690 EIMTEELEAMI

-716 DEWEAMMNGEELVEA
+716 DEWEAMMNGKELVEA
-731 EGAPSAVGA
+731 ESAASAVGA
-740 ERAFGADESGV
+740 ERAFGADESGA

-784 ERATAQAADADGLFA
+784 ERATAQAADSDGLFA

-834 CALEEQIS
+834 CTLEEQVS
-842 GEDILALMPFSARD
+842 GEDVLTLMPFSARD

-867 ARTVDEAP
+867 ARAVDGAP

-886 TDPEDN
+886 TDPEGN
-892 MDWRIAALVDLGASD
+892 MDWRIAALVDLAASD
-907 TEKRVVLTVLTVD
+907 KEKRVVLTVLTVD

>member
-11 DLEDRGLL
+11 DLEDRGVL
-19 TDDDDALYEAFSS
+19 TDDDALYEAFSS

-195 QWTERTGRP
+195 QWTDRTGRP

-256 SLMDRKLVSPEIRS
+256 SLMDRKLVSPEVRS
-270 QISREISTVSF
+270 QIARELSSVSF

-385 EHEVEAA
+385 EHEVETA

-407 EREAKR
+407 ERQAKR

-478 HLALHNDNQPLPANP
+478 DLALHNDDQPLPANP

-716 DEWEAMMNGEELVEA
+716 DEWEAMMNGEELAEA
-731 EGAPSAVGA
+731 EGGPSAVGA

-751 IAFTANRHA
+751 VAFTANRHA

-799 EVAPWTGDDWDHALE
+799 EAAPWTGDDWDHALE

-842 GEDILALMPFSARD
+842 GEDILTLMPFSARD
-856 NANQRS
+856 NVNQRS

-867 ARTVDEAP
+867 AQAVDEAP

-886 TDPEDN
+886 TDPEGN
-892 MDWRIAALVDLGASD
+892 MDWHIAALVDLAASD
-907 TEKRVVLTVLTVD
+907 KEKRVVLTVLTVD

>member
-19 TDDDDALYEAFSS
+19 TDDDALYEAFSS

-256 SLMDRKLVSPEIRS
+256 SLMDRKLVSPEVRS
-270 QISREISTVSF
+270 QIARELSSVSF

-478 HLALHNDNQPLPANP
+478 HLALHNDDQPLPANP

-731 EGAPSAVGA
+731 EGVSSAVGA
-740 ERAFGADESGV
+740 ERAFGADESGA

-760 FRNAVRRALFN
+760 FRNTVRRTLFN

-784 ERATAQAADADGLFA
+784 ERATAQAADSDGLFA
-799 EVAPWTGDDWDHALE
+799 EAAPWTGDDWDHALE

-842 GEDILALMPFSARD
+842 GEDILALMSFSARD
-856 NANQRS
+856 NAIQRS

-867 ARTVDEAP
+867 ARAVDEAP

-886 TDPEDN
+886 TDPEGN
-892 MDWRIAALVDLGASD
+892 MDWRIAALVDLAASD
-907 TEKRVVLTVLTVD
+907 KEKLAVLTVLTVD